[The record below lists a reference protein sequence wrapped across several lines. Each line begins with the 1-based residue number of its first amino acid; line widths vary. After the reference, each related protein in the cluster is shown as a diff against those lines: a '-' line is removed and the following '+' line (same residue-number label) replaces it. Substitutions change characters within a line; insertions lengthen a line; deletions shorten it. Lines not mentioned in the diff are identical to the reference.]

1 VNYKGK
7 INISTIMALY
17 NKEAVRFF
25 LENYKVN
32 KIILSREITL
42 REIENLVK
50 EFPNT
55 QFEVF

>member
-1 VNYKGK
+1 
-7 INISTIMALY
+7 MAVY
-17 NKEAVRFF
+17 NSEAIRFL

-42 REIENLVK
+42 KEIEELVT
-50 EFPNT
+50 EFSGT